1 LKTYASLKTQSE
13 QKQSPNYYQTKNFN
27 PMNLLYSTS
36 TRIDMFIAVVL
47 MIAGLW
53 LFLDDLN
60 DKIKEKKNAED

>member
-1 LKTYASLKTQSE
+1 
-13 QKQSPNYYQTKNFN
+13 
-27 PMNLLYSTS
+27 MNLLYSTS
-36 TRIDMFIAVVL
+36 TRIDMFMAVVL

>member
-1 LKTYASLKTQSE
+1 
-13 QKQSPNYYQTKNFN
+13 
-27 PMNLLYSTS
+27 M
-36 TRIDMFIAVVL
+36 AVVL

>member
-36 TRIDMFIAVVL
+36 TRIDMFMAVVL
-47 MIAGLW
+47 LIAGMW
-53 LFLDDLN
+53 LFLDVLN
-60 DKIKEKKNAED
+60 DNLKNKKNAQD